1 MEKVYIVTLVTDY
14 AGQMQTDV
22 DVLGTYFNK
31 KDAIAKMREKKKY
44 VLEELTAQEYTK
56 DDYYIDESEDGVAIV
71 LDYDGSYLIDV
82 WEQEVK

>member
-1 MEKVYIVTLVTDY
+1 MAKVYIVTLVTDY

-22 DVLGTYFNK
+22 DVIGTYFSK
-31 KDAIAKMREKKKY
+31 DDAIAKMREKVKY
-44 VLEELTAQEYTK
+44 VLEELAEQDYTE

-82 WEQEVK
+82 WEEEVK

>member
-1 MEKVYIVTLVTDY
+1 MAKVYIVTLVTDY

-22 DVLGTYFNK
+22 DVIGTYFS
-31 KDAIAKMREKKKY
+31 KDDALAKMREKVKY
-44 VLEELTAQEYTK
+44 VLEELAEQDYTE

-82 WEQEVK
+82 WEEEVK